1 MDGGS
6 SMKVEEKLSTYLK
19 ANQEAF
25 LDMWEKNILVLEDDP
40 YKEEVRN
47 NGRKM
52 IQLVMHFIRFDY
64 NEKNLKDLANKVAF
78 ERVQAKVNIGAFIYN
93 VNLGRSEIFKHL
105 NDSQIPL
112 LDLQPTINKINYCF
126 DQFIYYAVQSYTELK
141 DKDLEEKNTLLQQ
154 THKDRLTILGQMASS
169 FVHEFRNPLTSII
182 GFVKLLQR
190 ENPSLKYVDVISHEL
205 EQLNYQIS
213 QFLLFSKKE
222 VIGKTKEHFPISEL
236 VREVQLFLYPTIV
249 DTNVQLELEVDSPI
263 YLVGYRDEFRQVL
276 LNLLMNAI
284 DALKVVYQ
292 ERKIL
297 VSSSIQN
304 DEVVLSVINNGPA
317 IPEEIMRSI
326 FEPFFTNKELG
337 TGIGLFV
344 CRQIIEKHDGT
355 ISCKSTEDC
364 TEFSIHLPLKTV
376 NPLQKETSS
385 TNL

>member
-1 MDGGS
+1 M
-6 SMKVEEKLSTYLK
+6 VE
-19 ANQEAF
+19 
-25 LDMWEKNILVLEDDP
+25 LV
-40 YKEEVRN
+40 
-47 NGRKM
+47 
-52 IQLVMHFIRFDY
+52 IHFIQFDY
-64 NEKNLKDLANKVAF
+64 NEETLMDLANKVAF
-78 ERVQAKVNIGAFIYN
+78 ERVQGKVNIGVFIYN

-105 NDSQIPL
+105 NDTQIPL

-126 DQFIYYAVQSYTELK
+126 DQFIYYAVQNYTELK

-154 THKDRLTILGQMASS
+154 THKDRLTLLGQMASS

-190 ENPSLKYVDVISHEL
+190 EDPTLKYVDVISHEL

-222 VIGKTKEHFPISEL
+222 VIGKKKEQFFISEL
-236 VREVQLFLYPTIV
+236 VKEVQMFLYPTIV
-249 DTNVQLELEVDSPI
+249 DTNVQLELEIDTSI
-263 YLVGYRDEFRQVL
+263 SLMGYRDEFRQVL

-304 DEVVLSVINNGPA
+304 DEVLLSVTNNGPA

-344 CRQIIEKHDGT
+344 CSQIIEKHEGT
-355 ISCKSTEDC
+355 ISCKSTNDC
-364 TEFSIHLPLKTV
+364 TEFSMRLPLKSNSV
-376 NPLQKETSS
+376 HKETSS
-385 TNL
+385 TTR